1 MMAVAAAL
9 TMTVAVSASAE
20 NRSGRSRGGESDRAS
35 AEERRA
41 QFMERRIARIADK
54 LELDAAT
61 AAKLSALMKSQME
74 SRQAAM
80 KTLQNEVKTLKGLV
94 DQKAPEAEIAAQLQK
109 ITNARQAMHDAQMK
123 GYAEIQALL
132 GAEKSARLLI
142 MQQKQ
147 MQEMRERVGQRMS
160 GNRGERGGNRRGG
173 ER

>member
-1 MMAVAAAL
+1 
-9 TMTVAVSASAE
+9 
-20 NRSGRSRGGESDRAS
+20 
-35 AEERRA
+35 
-41 QFMERRIARIADK
+41 
-54 LELDAAT
+54 
-61 AAKLSALMKSQME
+61 
-74 SRQAAM
+74 M